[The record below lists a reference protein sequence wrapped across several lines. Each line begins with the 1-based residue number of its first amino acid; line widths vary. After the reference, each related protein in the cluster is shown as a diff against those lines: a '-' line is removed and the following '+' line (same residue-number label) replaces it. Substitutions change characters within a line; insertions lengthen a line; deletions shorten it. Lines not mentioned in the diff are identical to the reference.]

1 MVLKAEEEKDSELE
15 RMQQDMRKK
24 EKHLEAAVPR
34 DINRGLLAV
43 KRICNDHRIPGV
55 HGPLIELFD
64 CDEKFNTAVEVT
76 AGNTL
81 FHIVV
86 DTDEIASKIIH
97 YLNLEKGGRVSFLP
111 LNQVCEHSVNIQ

>member
-1 MVLKAEEEKDSELE
+1 
-15 RMQQDMRKK
+15 MQEDMRKK

-34 DINRGLLAV
+34 DINRGLVTV

-76 AGNTL
+76 AGNNL

-86 DTDEIASKIIH
+86 DSDEIATKIIH
-97 YLNLEKGGRVSFLP
+97 YLNQEKGARLSIPHPLPHKSKPSSKLYSYNPRWSSKTVST
-111 LNQVCEHSVNIQ
+111 V